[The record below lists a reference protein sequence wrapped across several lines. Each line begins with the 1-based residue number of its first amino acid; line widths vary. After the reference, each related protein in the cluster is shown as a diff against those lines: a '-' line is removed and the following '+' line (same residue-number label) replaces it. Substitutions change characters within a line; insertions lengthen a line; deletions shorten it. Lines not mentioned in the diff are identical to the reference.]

1 MRLDDYE
8 KVNGY
13 QRAYD
18 RELALWEEARERAER
33 RTQLRYRAD
42 RAILSGVAVAGIG
55 SLTVLLGGQPLVV
68 WTGGVVLIVG
78 VVVLLLGLAGSA
90 LASETG
96 AHAE

>member
-55 SLTVLLGGQPLVV
+55 SLVVLLGDGLVA
-68 WTGGVVLIVG
+68 WAGGVVMIVG